1 MNSKITLYLLSLVL
15 CPLSIWAQQDT
26 TIVVSEATVVSA
38 DTTLTA
44 LQPDSAVIAEQ
55 QKALE
60 AQKDTNAMK
69 PDTAD
74 GFRFTTIDSVA
85 ITPVKDQHR
94 SSTCWAFSALG
105 FLESEVLRT
114 KGKEVDFAEMFV
126 VNKTMMDRATYCVR
140 MYNDVKFA
148 PGGSAYDVI
157 YCMKHYGLVP
167 QEAMPGIRYG
177 SSPADTLP
185 VHAELDKVASGY
197 LNALSG
203 LKKLTPV
210 WREGLQA
217 IYNTYLGR
225 CPKEF
230 KYEGE
235 MYTPQSFVEELGLDA
250 DDYVSLTSYTHHPFY
265 QTFALEVPDNWRMDQ
280 MYNLP
285 IDELMR
291 VIDNALNTGYTL
303 AWGAD
308 VSEVG
313 FTRKGIGVIPD
324 DDKGADLTGSDMA
337 KWVGMTKDQQ
347 KEELTKKPLPE
358 KEITQEMRQQA
369 YDNWET
375 TDDHGMQI
383 FGTAK
388 DQNGK
393 RYYMVKNSW
402 GTMKSDYKGI
412 WYISEAFMKY
422 KTNDVLVHKNAIPE
436 DILVKLKLK

>member
-1 MNSKITLYLLSLVL
+1 ML
-15 CPLSIWAQQDT
+15 
-26 TIVVSEATVVSA
+26 
-38 DTTLTA
+38 
-44 LQPDSAVIAEQ
+44 DSAAV
-55 QKALE
+55 
-60 AQKDTNAMK
+60 
-69 PDTAD
+69 DTAKVD
-74 GFRFTTIDSVA
+74 SGFVFTTVDSVA

-94 SSTCWAFSALG
+94 SGTCWAFSTLG

-114 KGKEVDFAEMFV
+114 KGIEVDFAEMFV
-126 VNKTMMDRATYCVR
+126 VSKTMMDRATYCVR

-148 PGGSAYDVI
+148 AGGSAYDVI

-167 QEAMPGIRYG
+167 QSVMPGIKYG
-177 SSPADTLP
+177 TYPADTLP

-197 LNALSG
+197 LNALTG

-217 IYNTYLGR
+217 IYDTYLGK
-225 CPKEF
+225 CPREF
-230 KYEGE
+230 LYEGQ
-235 MYTPQSFVEELGLDA
+235 MYTPQTYVESLGLNA

-265 QTFALEVPDNWRMDQ
+265 ETFALEVPDNWRMDQ

-285 IDELMR
+285 IDEMME
-291 VIDNALNTGYTL
+291 VIDSAIANGYTM

-313 FTRKGIGVIPD
+313 FTRKGIGVMPD
-324 DDKGADLTGSDMA
+324 ADNGADLTGSDMA
-337 KWVGMTKDQQ
+337 KWVGMSKDEQ
-347 KEELTKKPLPE
+347 KAKLTEKPLPE

-383 FGTAK
+383 FGIAK

-393 RYYMVKNSW
+393 KYYMVKNSW
-402 GTMKSDYKGI
+402 GTVKSDYKGI

-422 KTNDVLVHKNAIPE
+422 KTNDILVNKNAIPE
-436 DILVKLKLK
+436 DIRKKLGI

>member
-1 MNSKITLYLLSLVL
+1 MTFISIFASLLLSANSV
-15 CPLSIWAQQDT
+15 ADT
-26 TIVVSEATVVSA
+26 SVVVSEPTVISS
-38 DTTLTA
+38 DTTVQTVL
-44 LQPDSAVIAEQ
+44 PDSAVIAEQ
-55 QKALE
+55 HI
-60 AQKDTNAMK
+60 KDTVAVVAK
-69 PDTAD
+69 DTTVAEKDTAE
-74 GFRFTTIDSVA
+74 GWHFTTVDSVA

-94 SSTCWAFSALG
+94 SGTCWAFSTLG

-148 PGGSAYDVI
+148 AGGSAYDVI

-185 VHAELDKVASGY
+185 VHTELDKVASGY

-436 DILVKLKLK
+436 DILVKLKLNVK